1 MVDDLP
7 TETQLE
13 RRRRQRRE
21 YHQRRADDTAG
32 GQAHRHQWT
41 VPDARIALNLSLT
54 VPQAAIKLGRTA
66 SAVQNLRHRWR
77 TGTLPRGLVDQVP
90 RPPQHTQAT
99 E

>member
-1 MVDDLP
+1 MAEDLP
-7 TETQLE
+7 AETRLE

-21 YHQRRADDTAG
+21 YHQRRAKSTAD

-41 VPDARIALNLSLT
+41 IPDARIALNLSLT
-54 VPQAAIKLGRTA
+54 APQAAIKLGRTA

-77 TGTLPRGLVDQVP
+77 AGTLPQGLADQVP
-90 RPPQHTQAT
+90 HPPHSTQPV